1 MIQACAVIMTR
12 EKMPVNLGFILGHP
26 RGVALSGRIRKYA
39 YMRFVAL
46 SDHAGDM
53 LADARRR
60 RVSAQERAEERY
72 RRELAAYKDR
82 VAQARERR
90 ARARKQGGLLSRLW
104 LGLAAL
110 WRRGDEAPPPPLPA
124 SLPSDGEAAIAGG
137 VKGEQEVAVA
147 LDAALDDGWVLV
159 KGYRNRRGEIDY
171 LVLGPGGLFAIEVK
185 YVNGTFRITRDRWR
199 YVKYDNYGN
208 PVEQREIADRGGRP
222 PNVQLTE
229 PLLVL
234 EQFLASRGQPV
245 RMRPVV
251 LLSHPKAR
259 IDRCAADVGVLV
271 LTSTAQLLRLVLGG
285 EAEISGGQLAEIER
299 LVVRDHRF
307 HARGRRG

>member
-1 MIQACAVIMTR
+1 MSYSR
-12 EKMPVNLGFILGHP
+12 ED
-26 RGVALSGRIRKYA
+26 VARRVDTGARQIGKYA
-39 YMRFVAL
+39 DMRFVAL

-60 RVSAQERAEERY
+60 RASAQGRAEQRY
-72 RRELAAYKDR
+72 RRELAAYKER
-82 VAQARERR
+82 VGQARERQ
-90 ARARKQGGLLSRLW
+90 ARARKRGGLLA
-104 LGLAAL
+104 GL
-110 WRRGDEAPPPPLPA
+110 WRRRDKAPPPLPPP
-124 SLPSDGEAAIAGG
+124 SLLPSDGEAAIAGG

-147 LDAALDDGWVLV
+147 LDGALDDGWVLV

-208 PVEQREIADRGGRP
+208 PVEQREVADRGGRP

-229 PLLVL
+229 PLQLL
-234 EQFLASRGQPV
+234 EQFLASRGHPV

-251 LLSHPKAR
+251 VLNHPKAR

-285 EAEISGGQLAEIER
+285 EAEISGSQLAEIER
-299 LVVRDHRF
+299 LVARDHRF
-307 HARGRRG
+307 HAAGRRG

>member
-1 MIQACAVIMTR
+1 VDTGARQ
-12 EKMPVNLGFILGHP
+12 
-26 RGVALSGRIRKYA
+26 IRKYTD
-39 YMRFVAL
+39 MRFVAL
-46 SDHAGDM
+46 SDHAGAM

-60 RVSAQERAEERY
+60 RASAQGRAEQRY
-72 RRELAAYKDR
+72 RRELAAYKER
-82 VAQARERR
+82 VGQARERQ
-90 ARARKQGGLLSRLW
+90 ARAWKRGGRLSRLW
-104 LGLAAL
+104 PGLVAL
-110 WRRGDEAPPPPLPA
+110 WRRRNEAPPPLPPA
-124 SLPSDGEAAIAGG
+124 SVPLSDGEAAIAGG
-137 VKGEQEVAVA
+137 VKGEQEVAVT

-159 KGYRNRRGEIDY
+159 KGYGNRRGEIDY

-208 PVEQREIADRGGRP
+208 PVEQREVADRGGRP

-229 PLLVL
+229 PLLLL
-234 EQFLASRGQPV
+234 EQFLASRGHPV

-251 LLSHPKAR
+251 LLNHPKAR

-285 EAEISGGQLAEIER
+285 EAEISGSQLAEIER
-299 LVVRDHRF
+299 LVERDHRF
-307 HARGRRG
+307 HAAGRRG

>member
-1 MIQACAVIMTR
+1 MDTGARQ
-12 EKMPVNLGFILGHP
+12 
-26 RGVALSGRIRKYA
+26 IRKYA
-39 YMRFVAL
+39 DMRFVAL

-53 LADARRR
+53 LTDARRR
-60 RVSAQERAEERY
+60 RASAQGRAEQRY
-72 RRELAAYKDR
+72 RRELAAYKER
-82 VAQARERR
+82 VGQARERQ
-90 ARARKQGGLLSRLW
+90 ARARKRGGPLSRLW

-110 WRRGDEAPPPPLPA
+110 WRRRGEAPPPLPPA
-124 SLPSDGEAAIAGG
+124 SLPLSDSEAAIAGG

-208 PVEQREIADRGGRP
+208 PVEQREVADRGGRP

-229 PLLVL
+229 PLLLL

-251 LLSHPKAR
+251 LLNHPKAR

-285 EAEISGGQLAEIER
+285 EAEISGSQLAEIER
-299 LVVRDHRF
+299 LVERDHRF
-307 HARGRRG
+307 HAAGRRG

>member
-1 MIQACAVIMTR
+1 
-12 EKMPVNLGFILGHP
+12 
-26 RGVALSGRIRKYA
+26 
-39 YMRFVAL
+39 MRFVAL

-60 RVSAQERAEERY
+60 RASAQGRSEERY
-72 RRELAAYKDR
+72 RRELAAYKER
-82 VAQARERR
+82 VGRARERR
-90 ARARKQGGLLSRLW
+90 ARARGQGGLLSRLW

-110 WRRGDEAPPPPLPA
+110 WRRGDKPPPPPLP
-124 SLPSDGEAAIAGG
+124 SSLLPSDGEAAIAGG

-147 LDAALDDGWVLV
+147 LDPALDDGWVLV

-208 PVEQREIADRGGRP
+208 PVEQREVADRGGRP

-229 PLLVL
+229 PLLLL
-234 EQFLASRGQPV
+234 EQFLASRGHPV
-245 RMRPVV
+245 RLRPVV
-251 LLSHPKAR
+251 LLNHPKAR
-259 IDRCAADVGVLV
+259 IDRCADDVGVLV
-271 LTSTAQLLRLVLGG
+271 LTSTAQLLRLVLDG
-285 EAEISGGQLAEIER
+285 EEKISGTELAEIER
-299 LVVRDHRF
+299 LVERDHRF
-307 HARGRRG
+307 HAAGRRG